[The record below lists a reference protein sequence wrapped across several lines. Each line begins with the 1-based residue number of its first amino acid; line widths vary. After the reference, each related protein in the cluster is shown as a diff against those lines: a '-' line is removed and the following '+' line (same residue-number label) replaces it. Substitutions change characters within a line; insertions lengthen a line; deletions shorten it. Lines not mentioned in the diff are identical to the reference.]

1 MPDLPSPLEWLVVR
15 TFWDLTVTGLALGS
29 IYALVALGYTLV
41 YGVLRLINFAHSEI
55 FMVGTFGSLLA
66 SSQFLNIP
74 LLENGDYPYRTGM
87 TLIFFLAVILI
98 IAMVF
103 SGVSAVM
110 LERVAYRPLRG
121 NGDGIGAVV
130 LAFLTALVVSLIF
143 IDDTKLNIIV
153 SLVFTLPI
161 AYSYLRIFKRG
172 RQAPRL
178 AFLISAIGASTAIA
192 EAVGVWSANKRDQY
206 QTARILEKKTVFNLF
221 GTDVRIDY
229 VIVIVGALLMM
240 TALTLFVNKTR
251 LGRGVRAVAQDAE
264 TSRILG
270 VNVDMIIIVTFAL
283 GGVMAGGAAMLFTLV
298 YDQTRFNIGF
308 ILGVKSFTAAVLG
321 GIGNL
326 KGALLGGLVLG
337 LVENY
342 GSAIFGGQWKDVIA
356 FTVLL
361 VVLMFRPTGLLGES
375 LGKAR
380 V

>member
-1 MPDLPSPLEWLVVR
+1 MPDWLIIR

-55 FMVGTFGSLLA
+55 FMVGTFGALLA
-66 SSQFLNIP
+66 STQFLSVP
-74 LLENGDYPYRTGM
+74 LLEDGNYPYRTGM
-87 TLIFFLAVILI
+87 TLIVFLVFIML
-98 IAMVF
+98 IAMLF
-103 SGVSAVM
+103 SGVGAVV

-121 NGDGIGAVV
+121 NGDAFGAVV
-130 LAFLTALVVSLIF
+130 LAFLTAF
-143 IDDTKLNIIV
+143 IV
-153 SLVFTLPI
+153 SLVFVDEAKINLIIALLATAPI
-161 AYSYLRIFKRG
+161 SYAYLRFFKQG
-172 RQAPRL
+172 RKAPRL

-192 EAVGVWSANKRDQY
+192 EAVGVWSANGRDQY
-206 QTARILEKKTVFNLF
+206 QTPRLLEKKTLFTMF

-270 VNVDMIIIVTFAL
+270 VNVDLIIIVTFAL

-326 KGALLGGLVLG
+326 KGALLGGLLLG

-356 FTVLL
+356 FAVLL
-361 VVLMFRPTGLLGES
+361 IVLMFRPTGLLGES

>member
-1 MPDLPSPLEWLVVR
+1 MPDWLIVR

-55 FMVGTFGSLLA
+55 FMVGTFGALLA
-66 SSQFLNIP
+66 STKFLNIP
-74 LLENGDYPYRTGM
+74 LLEDGNYPYRTGM
-87 TLIFFLAVILI
+87 TLIIFLVFVML
-98 IAMVF
+98 IAMLF
-103 SGVSAVM
+103 SGVGAVV

-121 NGDGIGAVV
+121 NGDSFGAIV
-130 LAFLTALVVSLIF
+130 LAFLTAFIVSLIF
-143 IDDTKLNIIV
+143 VDEAKINVIIA
-153 SLVFTLPI
+153 LLMTAPI
-161 AYSYLRIFKRG
+161 SYAYLRYFKQG

-192 EAVGVWSANKRDQY
+192 EAVGVWSKNGRDQY
-206 QTARILEKKTVFNLF
+206 QTPRLLEKKTLFTMF
-221 GTDVRIDY
+221 GTDVRVDY

-270 VNVDMIIIVTFAL
+270 VNVDLIIIVTFAL
-283 GGVMAGGAAMLFTLV
+283 GGIMAGGAAMLFTLV

-326 KGALLGGLVLG
+326 KGALLGGLLLG

-356 FTVLL
+356 FTMLL

>member
-1 MPDLPSPLEWLVVR
+1 MPDWLIIR

-74 LLENGDYPYRTGM
+74 LLEDGNYPYRAGM
-87 TLIFFLAVILI
+87 TLIFFLVVILV

-103 SGVSAVM
+103 SGISAVL

-121 NGDGIGAVV
+121 NGDSIGAVA
-130 LAFLTALVVSLIF
+130 LAFLTAFIVSLIF
-143 IDDTKLNIIV
+143 IDDTKINVIV
-153 SLVFTLPI
+153 SLVLTAPI

-192 EAVGVWSANKRDQY
+192 EAVGVWGTHGRDQY

-229 VIVIVGALLMM
+229 LIVIVGALLMM

-326 KGALLGGLVLG
+326 RGALLGGLVLG

-375 LGKAR
+375 LGRAR

>member
-1 MPDLPSPLEWLVVR
+1 MPDWLIIR

-74 LLENGDYPYRTGM
+74 LLEDGNYPYRAGM
-87 TLIFFLAVILI
+87 TLIFFLVVILI

-103 SGVSAVM
+103 SGISAVL

-121 NGDGIGAVV
+121 NGDSIGAVA
-130 LAFLTALVVSLIF
+130 LAFLTAFIVSLIF
-143 IDDTKLNIIV
+143 IDDTKVNVII
-153 SLVFTLPI
+153 SLLLTAPI

-192 EAVGVWSANKRDQY
+192 EAVGVWGTHGRDQY

-229 VIVIVGALLMM
+229 LIVIVGALLMM

>member
-1 MPDLPSPLEWLVVR
+1 MPDWLIFR

-41 YGVLRLINFAHSEI
+41 YGVLRLINFAHAEI
-55 FMVGTFGSLLA
+55 FMVGTFGALLA
-66 SSQFLNIP
+66 STQFLNIP
-74 LLENGDYPYRTGM
+74 LLEDGNYPYRTGM
-87 TLIFFLAVILI
+87 TLVVFLAFIML
-98 IAMVF
+98 IAMAF
-103 SGVSAVM
+103 SGLGAVV

-121 NGDGIGAVV
+121 NGDAFGAIV
-130 LAFLTALVVSLIF
+130 LAFLTAFIASLIF
-143 IDDTKLNIIV
+143 VDNAKTNVII
-153 SLVFTLPI
+153 SLLLTAPI
-161 AYSYLRIFKRG
+161 SYGYLRFFKKG

-178 AFLISAIGASTAIA
+178 AFLISAIGASTALA
-192 EAVGVWSANKRDQY
+192 EAVGVWSTNGRDQY
-206 QTARILEKKTVFNLF
+206 QTPRLLEKKTLFTMF

-326 KGALLGGLVLG
+326 KGALLGGILLG

>member
-1 MPDLPSPLEWLVVR
+1 MPDWLIIR

-29 IYALVALGYTLV
+29 IYSLVALGYTLV

-66 SSQFLNIP
+66 SSQFLGIP
-74 LLENGDYPYRTGM
+74 LLEDGNYPYRTGM
-87 TLIFFLAVILI
+87 TLVFFLVVILLV
-98 IAMVF
+98 AMIF
-103 SGVSAVM
+103 SGISAVL

-121 NGDGIGAVV
+121 NGESVGAAV
-130 LAFLTALVVSLIF
+130 LAFLTAFVISLVF
-143 IDDTKLNIIV
+143 IDDTKVNAIV
-153 SLVFTLPI
+153 SLALTGPI

-172 RQAPRL
+172 RKAPRL

-192 EAVGVWSANKRDQY
+192 EAVGVWGKHGRDQY

-229 VIVIVGALLMM
+229 LIVIVGALLMM
-240 TALTLFVNKTR
+240 IALTLFVNKTR

-356 FTVLL
+356 FVVLL

>member
-1 MPDLPSPLEWLVVR
+1 MPDWLIIR

-74 LLENGDYPYRTGM
+74 LLEDGNYPYRTGM
-87 TLIFFLAVILI
+87 TLIFFLVIILI
-98 IAMVF
+98 IAMLF
-103 SGVSAVM
+103 SGISAVL

-121 NGDGIGAVV
+121 NGEGVGAVA
-130 LAFLTALVVSLIF
+130 LAFLTAFVISLIF
-143 IDDTKLNIIV
+143 IDSTKTNLIIA
-153 SLVFTLPI
+153 LALTAPI

-192 EAVGVWSANKRDQY
+192 EAVGVWSKHGRDQY
-206 QTARILEKKTVFNLF
+206 QTARILEKKTLFNLF

-229 VIVIVGALLMM
+229 VIVIIGAMLMM

>member
-1 MPDLPSPLEWLVVR
+1 MPDWLIIR

-74 LLENGDYPYRTGM
+74 LLEDGNYPYRTGM
-87 TLIFFLAVILI
+87 TLIFFLVVILVV
-98 IAMVF
+98 AMLF
-103 SGVSAVM
+103 SGISAVL

-121 NGDGIGAVV
+121 NGEGVGAVV
-130 LAFLTALVVSLIF
+130 LAFLTAFVVSLIF
-143 IDDTKLNIIV
+143 IDDTKVNLII
-153 SLVFTLPI
+153 SLALTAPI
-161 AYSYLRIFKRG
+161 AYSYMRIFKRG

-192 EAVGVWSANKRDQY
+192 EAVGVWGKHGRDQY
-206 QTARILEKKTVFNLF
+206 QTARILEKKTLFNLF

-270 VNVDMIIIVTFAL
+270 VNVDLIIIVTFAL

-361 VVLMFRPTGLLGES
+361 IVLMFRPTGLLGES

>member
-1 MPDLPSPLEWLVVR
+1 MPDWLIVR

-41 YGVLRLINFAHSEI
+41 YGVLRLINFAHAEI
-55 FMVGTFGSLLA
+55 FMVGTFGALLA
-66 SSQFLNIP
+66 STQFLNIP
-74 LLENGDYPYRTGM
+74 LLEDGNYPYRTGM
-87 TLIFFLAVILI
+87 TLVIFLAFIML
-98 IAMVF
+98 IAMAF
-103 SGVSAVM
+103 SGLGAVV

-121 NGDGIGAVV
+121 NGDAFGAIV
-130 LAFLTALVVSLIF
+130 LAFLTAFIVSLIF
-143 IDDTKLNIIV
+143 VDNAKTNVVI
-153 SLVFTLPI
+153 SLLMTAPI
-161 AYSYLRIFKRG
+161 SFGYLRFFKKG
-172 RQAPRL
+172 RKAPRL
-178 AFLISAIGASTAIA
+178 AFLISAIGASTALA
-192 EAVGVWSANKRDQY
+192 EAVGVWSANGRDQY
-206 QTARILEKKTVFNLF
+206 QTPRLLEKKTLFTMF

-229 VIVIVGALLMM
+229 VIVIIGALLMM

-326 KGALLGGLVLG
+326 KGALLGGILLG
-337 LVENY
+337 LIENY

-356 FTVLL
+356 FTMLL
-361 VVLMFRPTGLLGES
+361 IVLMFRPTGLLGES

>member
-1 MPDLPSPLEWLVVR
+1 MPDWLIFR
-15 TFWDLTVTGLALGS
+15 TFWELTVTGLALGS

-41 YGVLRLINFAHSEI
+41 YGVLRLINFAHAEI
-55 FMVGTFGSLLA
+55 FMVGTFGALLA
-66 SSQFLNIP
+66 STQFLNIP
-74 LLENGDYPYRTGM
+74 LLEDGNYPYRTGM
-87 TLIFFLAVILI
+87 TLVIFLAFIML
-98 IAMVF
+98 IAMAF
-103 SGVSAVM
+103 SGLGAVV

-121 NGDGIGAVV
+121 NGDAFGAIV
-130 LAFLTALVVSLIF
+130 LAFLTAFIVSLIF
-143 IDDTKLNIIV
+143 VDNAKTNVII
-153 SLVFTLPI
+153 SLLLTAPI
-161 AYSYLRIFKRG
+161 SYGYLRFFKKG
-172 RQAPRL
+172 RKAPRL
-178 AFLISAIGASTAIA
+178 AFLISAIGASTALA
-192 EAVGVWSANKRDQY
+192 EAVGVWSANGRDQY
-206 QTARILEKKTVFNLF
+206 QTPRLLEKKTLFTMF

-229 VIVIVGALLMM
+229 VIVIIGALLMM

-326 KGALLGGLVLG
+326 KGALLGGILLG

-361 VVLMFRPTGLLGES
+361 IVLMFRPTGLLGES

>member
-1 MPDLPSPLEWLVVR
+1 MPDWLIIR

-74 LLENGDYPYRTGM
+74 LLEDGNYPYRAGM
-87 TLIFFLAVILI
+87 TLIFFLVVILV

-103 SGVSAVM
+103 SGISAVL

-121 NGDGIGAVV
+121 NGDSIGAVA
-130 LAFLTALVVSLIF
+130 LAFLTAFIVSLIF
-143 IDDTKLNIIV
+143 IDDTKVNVII
-153 SLVFTLPI
+153 SLVLTAPI

-192 EAVGVWSANKRDQY
+192 EAVGVWGTHGRDQY

-229 VIVIVGALLMM
+229 LIVIVGALLMM

>member
-1 MPDLPSPLEWLVVR
+1 MPDWLIIR

-74 LLENGDYPYRTGM
+74 LLEDGNYPYRTGM
-87 TLIFFLAVILI
+87 TLIFFLVIILI
-98 IAMVF
+98 IAMLF
-103 SGVSAVM
+103 SGISAVL

-121 NGDGIGAVV
+121 NGEGVGAVV
-130 LAFLTALVVSLIF
+130 LAFLTAFIISLIF
-143 IDDTKLNIIV
+143 LDDTKTNLIV
-153 SLVFTLPI
+153 ALALTAPI
-161 AYSYLRIFKRG
+161 SYSYLRIFKRG

-192 EAVGVWSANKRDQY
+192 EAVGVWSKNGRDQY
-206 QTARILEKKTVFNLF
+206 QTVRILEKKTLFNLF
-221 GTDVRIDY
+221 GTNVRIDY
-229 VIVIVGALLMM
+229 VIVIVGAMLMM

>member
-1 MPDLPSPLEWLVVR
+1 MPDWLIIR

-74 LLENGDYPYRTGM
+74 LLEDGNYPYRTGM
-87 TLIFFLAVILI
+87 TLIFFLVVILI
-98 IAMVF
+98 IAMLF
-103 SGVSAVM
+103 SGISAVL

-121 NGDGIGAVV
+121 NGEGVGAVA
-130 LAFLTALVVSLIF
+130 LAFLTAFVISLIF
-143 IDDTKLNIIV
+143 IDSTKTNLIIA
-153 SLVFTLPI
+153 LALTAPI

-192 EAVGVWSANKRDQY
+192 EAVGVWSKHGRDQY
-206 QTARILEKKTVFNLF
+206 QTARILEKKTLFNLF

-229 VIVIVGALLMM
+229 VIVIVGAMLMM

-251 LGRGVRAVAQDAE
+251 LGRGVRAVAQDSE

>member
-1 MPDLPSPLEWLVVR
+1 MPDWLLFR
-15 TFWDLTVTGLALGS
+15 TFWELTVTGLALGS

-41 YGVLRLINFAHSEI
+41 YGVLRLINFAHAEI
-55 FMVGTFGSLLA
+55 FMVGTFGALLA
-66 SSQFLNIP
+66 STQFLNIP
-74 LLENGDYPYRTGM
+74 LLEDGNYPYRTGM
-87 TLIFFLAVILI
+87 TLVIFLAFIML
-98 IAMVF
+98 IAMAF
-103 SGVSAVM
+103 SGLGAVV

-121 NGDGIGAVV
+121 NGDAFGAIV
-130 LAFLTALVVSLIF
+130 LAFLTAFVVSLIF
-143 IDDTKLNIIV
+143 VDNAKTNVII
-153 SLVFTLPI
+153 SLLMTAPI
-161 AYSYLRIFKRG
+161 SYGYLRFFKKG
-172 RQAPRL
+172 RKAPRL
-178 AFLISAIGASTAIA
+178 AFLISAIGASTALA
-192 EAVGVWSANKRDQY
+192 EAVGVWSANGRDQY
-206 QTARILEKKTVFNLF
+206 QTPRLLEKKTLFTMF

-326 KGALLGGLVLG
+326 KGALLGGILLG

>member
-1 MPDLPSPLEWLVVR
+1 MPDWLIVR

-55 FMVGTFGSLLA
+55 FMVGTFGALIA
-66 SSQFLNIP
+66 STKFLNIP

-87 TLIFFLAVILI
+87 TLVIFLVFVML
-98 IAMVF
+98 IAMLF
-103 SGVSAVM
+103 SGIGAVV

-121 NGDGIGAVV
+121 NGDAFGAIV
-130 LAFLTALVVSLIF
+130 LAFLTAFIVSLIF
-143 IDDTKLNIIV
+143 VDEAKINLIIA
-153 SLVFTLPI
+153 LLMTAPI
-161 AYSYLRIFKRG
+161 SYGYLRFFKQG

-192 EAVGVWSANKRDQY
+192 EAVGVWSKNGRDQY
-206 QTARILEKKTVFNLF
+206 QTPRLLEKKTLFTMF
-221 GTDVRIDY
+221 GTDVRVDY

-283 GGVMAGGAAMLFTLV
+283 GGIMAGGAAMLFTLV

-326 KGALLGGLVLG
+326 KGALLGGLLLG

-356 FTVLL
+356 FTMLL

>member
-1 MPDLPSPLEWLVVR
+1 MPDWLIFR

-41 YGVLRLINFAHSEI
+41 YGVLRLINFAHAEI
-55 FMVGTFGSLLA
+55 FMVGTFGALLA
-66 SSQFLNIP
+66 STQFLNIP
-74 LLENGDYPYRTGM
+74 LLEDGNYPYRTGM
-87 TLIFFLAVILI
+87 TLVVFLAFIML
-98 IAMVF
+98 IAMAF
-103 SGVSAVM
+103 SGLGAVV

-121 NGDGIGAVV
+121 NGDAFGAIV
-130 LAFLTALVVSLIF
+130 LAFLTAFIVSLIF
-143 IDDTKLNIIV
+143 VDNAKTNVII
-153 SLVFTLPI
+153 SLLMTAPI
-161 AYSYLRIFKRG
+161 SYGYLRFFKRG
-172 RQAPRL
+172 RKAPRL
-178 AFLISAIGASTAIA
+178 AFLISAIGASTALA
-192 EAVGVWSANKRDQY
+192 EAVGVWSANGRDQY
-206 QTARILEKKTVFNLF
+206 QTPRLLEKKTLFTMF

-229 VIVIVGALLMM
+229 VIVIIGALLMM

-326 KGALLGGLVLG
+326 KGALLGGILLG

>member
-1 MPDLPSPLEWLVVR
+1 MVVSMPDWLIVR

-55 FMVGTFGSLLA
+55 FMVGTFGALLA
-66 SSQFLNIP
+66 STKFLNVP

-87 TLIFFLAVILI
+87 TLIIFLVFIMLV
-98 IAMVF
+98 AMLF
-103 SGVSAVM
+103 SGIGAVV

-121 NGDGIGAVV
+121 NGDAFGAVV
-130 LAFLTALVVSLIF
+130 LAFLTAFIVSLIF
-143 IDDTKLNIIV
+143 VDEAKINVIIA
-153 SLVFTLPI
+153 LLGTAPI
-161 AYSYLRIFKRG
+161 SYGYLRFFKQG

-192 EAVGVWSANKRDQY
+192 EAVGVWSKNGRDQY
-206 QTARILEKKTVFNLF
+206 QTPRLLEKKTLFTMF
-221 GTDVRIDY
+221 GTDVRVDY

-270 VNVDMIIIVTFAL
+270 VNVDLIIIVTFAL
-283 GGVMAGGAAMLFTLV
+283 GGIMAGGAAMLFTLV

-326 KGALLGGLVLG
+326 KGALLGGLLLG

-356 FTVLL
+356 FTMLL
-361 VVLMFRPTGLLGES
+361 IVLMFRPTGLLGES

>member
-1 MPDLPSPLEWLVVR
+1 MPDWLIFR
-15 TFWDLTVTGLALGS
+15 TFWELTVTGLALGS

-41 YGVLRLINFAHSEI
+41 YGVLRLINFAHAEI
-55 FMVGTFGSLLA
+55 FMVGTFGALLA
-66 SSQFLNIP
+66 STQFLNIP
-74 LLENGDYPYRTGM
+74 LLEDGNYPYRTGM
-87 TLIFFLAVILI
+87 TLVVFLAFIML
-98 IAMVF
+98 IAMAF
-103 SGVSAVM
+103 SGLGAVV

-121 NGDGIGAVV
+121 NGDAFGAIV
-130 LAFLTALVVSLIF
+130 LAFLTAFVA
-143 IDDTKLNIIV
+143 
-153 SLVFTLPI
+153 SLVFVDNAKTNVIISLLLTAPI
-161 AYSYLRIFKRG
+161 SYGYLRFFKKG
-172 RQAPRL
+172 RKAPRL
-178 AFLISAIGASTAIA
+178 AFLISAIGASTALA
-192 EAVGVWSANKRDQY
+192 EAVGVWSANGRDQY
-206 QTARILEKKTVFNLF
+206 QTPRLLEKKTLFTMF

-229 VIVIVGALLMM
+229 VIVIIGALLMM

-326 KGALLGGLVLG
+326 KGALLGGILLG

-361 VVLMFRPTGLLGES
+361 IVLMFRPTGLLGES